1 MDDSYARTLWT
12 VIEPVHVVT
21 YFSPECVQAHKDLGL
36 KGYWMGYFG
45 GRAAPMG
52 PVTAGV
58 VDATFY
64 GFEPARVRR
73 AVPDA
78 WACAS
83 PEDIL
88 RSREAAAAQALRRH
102 APTVDEVAVKAAP
115 LLRRVVEAAEG
126 PGRPLFSANRD
137 LPVPDDPVAAL
148 WLATTALR
156 EHRGE
161 GHLMIL
167 TAEGVS
173 GFEANVLSVAV
184 AGEPFDQLTV
194 TRGWSA
200 EAVRETVAAL
210 AGRGL
215 LNADGSATEEGRAFR
230 RRIEERTDALAAP
243 PYRVLDEPE
252 EVFSLLE
259 PVARAVL
266 ESGDIPFPNPMGLP
280 RG

>member
-21 YFSPECVQAHKDLGL
+21 YFSAECLQAHKDVGL
-36 KGYWMGYFG
+36 KGFWMGYFG

-52 PVTAGV
+52 AASAGV

-64 GFEPARVRR
+64 VFEPERVRR

-78 WACAS
+78 WSYAS

-88 RSREAAAAQALRRH
+88 RSREAAAAAALRRH
-102 APTVDEVAVKAAP
+102 APIVDEIAPKAVP
-115 LLRRVVEAAEG
+115 LLRRVAEAADA
-126 PGRPLFSANRD
+126 PGRPLFCANRD
-137 LPVPDDPVAAL
+137 LPVPDDDVAAL
-148 WLATTALR
+148 WLATTVLR

-161 GHLMIL
+161 GHLMLL
-167 TAEGVS
+167 TAEGLD
-173 GFEANVLSVAV
+173 GPEASVLSLAV
-184 AGEPFDQLTV
+184 AGDSIDKLTV

-200 EAVRETVAAL
+200 ERLRAAVAAL

-215 LNADGSATEEGRAFR
+215 LNADGTATEEGRVFR

-252 EVFSLLE
+252 ELFALLE
-259 PVARAVL
+259 PVARAVAA
-266 ESGDIPFPNPMGLP
+266 SGDVPFPNPIGLP
-280 RG
+280 RP